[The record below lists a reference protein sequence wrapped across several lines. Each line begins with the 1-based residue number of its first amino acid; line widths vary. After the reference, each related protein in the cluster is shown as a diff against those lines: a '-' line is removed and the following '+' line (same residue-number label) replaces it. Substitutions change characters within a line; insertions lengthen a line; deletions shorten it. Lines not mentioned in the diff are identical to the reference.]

1 MGRFLSRVLCTSVVA
16 VVVGG
21 ALFASGCDHPGPDKD
36 MMGGTED
43 LSIPKPDMATPP
55 NPDLSGPTIDMAVP
69 KPDMSGNVDMAGNP
83 PDLAGPP
90 RDMAGTVDMAT
101 TVDLATTIDLAGPPV
116 DMTGTPVDLAMPPV
130 DMSGMRPD
138 LATPVDM
145 SMTGVDMAG
154 SADMAM
160 TATGGIGDPCTDDTS
175 CKVGPAPKCWKANVL
190 NNTANPPTPGG
201 YCSAACTADAQC
213 GTGNRCVNLGP
224 GSFCLAGCSNATTCR
239 HPGYACSY
247 YDTAGICF
255 PDTRLD
261 CDPKAAMGACTEAGT
276 GKAGGCLRQAYE
288 NKGICS
294 ASCTVGPGTCA
305 ALGGINRQCIY
316 LDATKTT
323 AMDNWKGA
331 LCVQSPATPLNPG
344 DACRFLNEC
353 KDGYQCDNVGGT
365 CQQLCAK
372 GGMPA
377 CAMGTCTD
385 AFMTPATGPG
395 ICR

>member
-1 MGRFLSRVLCTSVVA
+1 MGRFLSRVLCTSF
-16 VVVGG
+16 VVG
-21 ALFASGCDHPGPDKD
+21 ALLSSGCDHHGPDMD

-43 LSIPKPDMATPP
+43 LSTPKPDMATPP
-55 NPDLSGPTIDMAVP
+55 NPDLSGMPVDMTVP
-69 KPDMSGNVDMAGNP
+69 KPDMSGGGDMAGNP

-90 RDMAGTVDMAT
+90 RDMAGPVDMTTTPDLATKGDMAT
-101 TVDLATTIDLAGPPV
+101 TPV
-116 DMTGTPVDLAMPPV
+116 DMSGMPV

-138 LATPVDM
+138 LAGPVDM
-145 SMTGVDMAG
+145 SMTGGDMSSPVDMATR
-154 SADMAM
+154 SDMAM
-160 TATGGIGDPCTDDTS
+160 TMSGGIGDPCTDDTG
-175 CKVGPAPKCWKANVL
+175 CKVGPSPKCWKSNVL

-239 HPGYACSY
+239 HPGYACTY

-255 PDTRLD
+255 PDSRLD
-261 CDPKAAMGACTEAGT
+261 CDPKASMGACTEAGT

-288 NKGICS
+288 NKGTCA
-294 ASCTVGPGTCA
+294 ASCTVGSGTCA
-305 ALGGINRQCIY
+305 ALAGANRQCIY

-323 AMDNWKGA
+323 AMDAWKGPI
-331 LCVQSPATPLNPG
+331 CIQSFATPKNPG
-344 DACRFLNEC
+344 DACTFLNEC
-353 KDGYQCDNVGGT
+353 KDGYQCDNLSST
-365 CQQLCAK
+365 CQQLCVK
-372 GGMPA
+372 GGMPM
-377 CAMGTCTD
+377 CAMGVCAD